1 MPAASSSTAT
11 LTKPRPALRTVRH
24 SSLRREWPQIA
35 AITPAALLLGL
46 FFIVPAIWA
55 GYASL
60 TDRALL
66 GFGAQETQFI
76 GLDNYRRLRDTPD
89 LGKFVRNTI
98 VFVIGSA
105 VIGQTGLGFLLALLI
120 DHARTR
126 AARLG
131 SVAYAAVLVAW
142 VSPPAFAGAIWGDI
156 FAYRHGALNA
166 ALRALG
172 LGRVDMLGEHPM
184 LAVTLADIWRGTAFA
199 MIIFLGALQTIP
211 RGVHEAARLD
221 GASAFQRL
229 RDHTIPLLSHI
240 GAIVLTMTTITTMG
254 AFMLILLLTNGDPA
268 YQTETLAL
276 FAFHS
281 AFSTYEI
288 GFGASISVVLLMLN
302 LILAAI
308 YLRIARVAP

>member
-1 MPAASSSTAT
+1 MP
-11 LTKPRPALRTVRH
+11 
-24 SSLRREWPQIA
+24 
-35 AITPAALLLGL
+35 
-46 FFIVPAIWA
+46 VPA
-55 GYASL
+55 
-60 TDRALL
+60 
-66 GFGAQETQFI
+66 
-76 GLDNYRRLRDTPD
+76 PP
-89 LGKFVRNTI
+89 
-98 VFVIGSA
+98 
-105 VIGQTGLGFLLALLI
+105 
-120 DHARTR
+120 
-126 AARLG
+126 RLG

-156 FAYRHGALNA
+156 FAFRHGVLNA
-166 ALRALG
+166 ALGSIG

-184 LAVTLADIWRGTAFA
+184 LAVILADVWRGTAFS

-276 FAFHS
+276 FAFHARFRPTKS
-281 AFSTYEI
+281 DSERP
-288 GFGASISVVLLMLN
+288 SRSCCSPQSPLCRDLLADRAGIAM
-302 LILAAI
+302 IAATP
-308 YLRIARVAP
+308 LPAAATGRTGPGRLPAGWPCVARFCWS